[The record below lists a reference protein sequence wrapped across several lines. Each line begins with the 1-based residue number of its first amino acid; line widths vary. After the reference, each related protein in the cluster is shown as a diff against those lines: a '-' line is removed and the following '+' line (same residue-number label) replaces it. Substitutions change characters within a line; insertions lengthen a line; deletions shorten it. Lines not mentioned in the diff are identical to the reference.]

1 MNSKDQRISQAAWNL
16 AQILS
21 TEETVRSL
29 SPFLTGQQA
38 QAFID
43 LLRAHGMYAAAAH
56 LDVEHA
62 SATHP
67 ATGPTVAVRDFDA
80 AEQWTVGRI
89 SRFG

>member
-1 MNSKDQRISQAAWNL
+1 MNEKDQRISQAAWNV

-21 TEETVRSL
+21 TEAAVRSL

-43 LLRAHGMYAAAAH
+43 LLRAHEMYAAAAR

-62 SATHP
+62 YATHP